1 MIIPDAPISLLI
13 ADNGEMVI
21 RRPPGFR
28 EEPDVAAIA
37 NRKEL

>member
-28 EEPDVAAIA
+28 EEPGRGGDC
-37 NRKEL
+37 KS